1 MKLLNYLTVLTAC
14 LSGTTVASGDN
25 VVIGVE
31 KPRGGVVYES
41 VPAPTSV
48 TVQVFKDAAP
58 ASNHVETGSVEPLY
72 SSTDL
77 GPYYAGNTANS
88 HAPVSSVSYAP
99 SKIAS
104 NESLG
109 GTSFNFPE
117 SKPAAPSVTNQPV
130 KKVEEAKQNTLYGT
144 TQAYLMVN
152 SPDDRVYVGDD
163 GNVHFHAY
171 SGSLHSNVTA
181 LLNATDTVRPIVW
194 QVSEQHIFPS
204 DIWLVGDSV
213 LNILDKLLSS
223 YNEPHPIKAWT
234 WENRIVE
241 VYYDKKDRRD

>member
-14 LSGTTVASGDN
+14 LSGTAVASGDN

-31 KPRGGVVYES
+31 KPRGGVVYERGA
-41 VPAPTSV
+41 APTPV
-48 TVQVFKDAAP
+48 TVQVFKDTAP
-58 ASNHVETGSVEPLY
+58 ASRHVETGSVEPLY
-72 SSTDL
+72 SSADL
-77 GPYYAGNTANS
+77 GPYYAGNTASS
-88 HAPVSSVSYAP
+88 HAPSEIV
-99 SKIAS
+99 S

-109 GTSFNFPE
+109 GSSFSFPE
-117 SKPAAPSVTNQPV
+117 SKPAAPSMTNTPV
-130 KKVEEAKQNTLYGT
+130 KKVEEAKQNSLYGT
-144 TQAYLMVN
+144 AQAYLMVN
-152 SPDDRVYVGDD
+152 SPDNRVYVGDD
-163 GNVHFHAY
+163 GNVHFHAFT
-171 SGSLHSNVTA
+171 GSLHSNVTA

-194 QVSEQHIFPS
+194 QVSEQHVFPT